1 MLRSDL
7 FDYSDAYIV
16 VKGTVDLLA
25 AGANEYNKAG
35 KENAFKINA
44 PFRSRISKINN
55 TLIDNAKDLYIVLS
69 MYNLLEYSDNY
80 SMTSGSL
87 KNYYRVEL
95 SDVND
100 NASDGKSFEYQMK
113 IKGKTPER
121 HHNLDI
127 QETQTDQR
135 NHQYHP

>member
-7 FDYSDAYIV
+7 CDYSDAYIV

-35 KENAFKINA
+35 KEIAFKINA
-44 PFRSRISKINN
+44 PFRSCISKINN
-55 TLIDNAKDLYIVLS
+55 TLIDNAEDLYIVLS

-87 KNYYRVEL
+87 KNYYRDEL

-100 NASDGKSFEYQMK
+100 NASDGKSFEYQIK
-113 IKGKTPER
+113 VKGKTPER
-121 HHNLDI
+121 PA
-127 QETQTDQR
+127 QPE
-135 NHQYHP
+135 HPRDAD